1 MKSKLFIALIF
12 TLSGFTASAQGIK
25 FGLRAG
31 ANLAKVDGKSF
42 QDEFE
47 FGYHLGGATEIM
59 FNKKWGIQ
67 PEVLFNQTNT
77 QTGHSFDT
85 LYESINPGLV
95 KDIKLNYLSIPILLT
110 YRPTGIISFQAG
122 PQFGILMS
130 QSKSLLEDGKEA
142 FKNGDFS
149 LVGGVQLQLINFR
162 VYGRYAIGLNNINDI
177 DEQDKWKN
185 QTAQIGVG
193 FMF

>member
-1 MKSKLFIALIF
+1 MKSKLILASLFLLGA
-12 TLSGFTASAQGIK
+12 SVASAQGIK
-25 FGLRAG
+25 LGIKAG

-42 QDEFE
+42 SDEFK
-47 FGYHLGGATEIM
+47 FGYHLGGDLEVM

-67 PEVLFNQTNT
+67 PEVLFSQTNT
-77 QTGHSFDT
+77 QTGYSFDT
-85 LYESINPGLV
+85 LYNSINPGML
-95 KDIKLNYLSIPILLT
+95 KDIKLNYLTIPILLT
-110 YRPTGIISFQAG
+110 YRPTPIIGFQVG

-130 QSKSLLEDGKEA
+130 QDKNLVEDGKAA
-142 FKNGDFS
+142 FKTGDFAM
-149 LVGGVQLQLINFR
+149 VGGVQLQIINFR

-177 DEQDKWKN
+177 SDTDKWKN

>member
-1 MKSKLFIALIF
+1 
-12 TLSGFTASAQGIK
+12 
-25 FGLRAG
+25 
-31 ANLAKVDGKSF
+31 
-42 QDEFE
+42 
-47 FGYHLGGATEIM
+47 
-59 FNKKWGIQ
+59 
-67 PEVLFNQTNT
+67 
-77 QTGHSFDT
+77 
-85 LYESINPGLV
+85 V